1 MKKPPQS
8 VSGKLMRPIFFTIG
22 LLMVALGLIGIVVP
36 GLPTTIFMI
45 IAAAC
50 FFRSSEK
57 FYNWVINNRL
67 FGQAVQDYRSGKGM
81 PLKAKFMAWTM
92 MWIFGMYAIFFGIP
106 DRLIFV
112 KFFVFILLII
122 GTIVVYRVPVKKV

>member
-50 FFRSSEK
+50 FFS
-57 FYNWVINNRL
+57 
-67 FGQAVQDYRSGKGM
+67 
-81 PLKAKFMAWTM
+81 
-92 MWIFGMYAIFFGIP
+92 FF
-106 DRLIFV
+106 RE
-112 KFFVFILLII
+112 IL
-122 GTIVVYRVPVKKV
+122 